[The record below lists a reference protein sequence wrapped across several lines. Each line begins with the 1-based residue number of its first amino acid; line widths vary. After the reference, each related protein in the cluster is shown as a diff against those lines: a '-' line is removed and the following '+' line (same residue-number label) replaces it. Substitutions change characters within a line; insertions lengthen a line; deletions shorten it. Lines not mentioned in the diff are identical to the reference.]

1 MAGNVF
7 GECNGKCYTGEA
19 SMENFFKNLFGKK
32 SISVLG
38 IDIGSSSI
46 KVVQLRKKG
55 GKAMLETYGELA
67 LGPYSGL
74 EIGQATS
81 LSTEKIIEALGD
93 LMKEKEVNITTKNCG
108 VAIPFASS
116 LMSIIEMPS
125 LSYKQLA
132 SMIPLEARK
141 YIPVP
146 ISEVVL
152 DWSIIP
158 KDDAKADEEVDP
170 DSAPKIQ
177 HTDVLLVA
185 IHNETISKYTEIV
198 SKTGLDSSFF
208 EIEIF
213 STMRSVL
220 EQSADPVMIVD
231 MGAATTKLYIV
242 ERGTVR
248 TSHTI
253 NRGSQDITNTISKS
267 LGIAV
272 HDAEIMKRDMAMS
285 QENKVHF
292 EEVVNLVLSYVFSE
306 INQVILSYQRKYK
319 KTLAKVVLVGGG
331 SSLRGIEALAKQ
343 SLQIE
348 VVAGNP
354 FIKTE
359 APAFLEEV
367 LRETGPEFA
376 VAVGVALRRL
386 QEVA

>member
-1 MAGNVF
+1 
-7 GECNGKCYTGEA
+7 
-19 SMENFFKNLFGKK
+19 MENFFKNLFSKK
-32 SISVLG
+32 SASVLG

-55 GKAMLETYGELA
+55 GKAILETYGELA

-93 LMKEKEVNITTKNCG
+93 LMKEKEVNITTKSCG

-116 LMSIIEMPS
+116 LMSVIEMPA

-158 KDDAKADEEVDP
+158 KDDTKEDEEVSP
-170 DSAPKIQ
+170 DTTPKIE

-185 IHNETISKYTEIV
+185 IHNETISKYTDIV
-198 SKTGLDSSFF
+198 SKTGLESSFF

-220 EQSADPVMIVD
+220 EQSSDPVMIVD

-253 NRGSQDITNTISKS
+253 NRGSQDITNTIAKS

-272 HDAEIMKRDMAMS
+272 HDAEIMKRDMGMS
-285 QENKVHF
+285 DENKAHF

-331 SSLRGIEALAKQ
+331 SSLKGIEALAKQ
-343 SLQIE
+343 NLQIE

-354 FIKTE
+354 FVKTE

-386 QEVA
+386 QELQ